1 MLWIYSIE
9 NYISTSI
16 SLTIEK
22 PYSIFQYKNNPYQNS
37 SIILLK
43 LRKGN
48 DGNYKIY
55 IYKNFSDIQQKT
67 KGVFINYYLDNDLV
81 RTNTCEFAN
90 IETGIYYIVI
100 SYPNYYYKDIEISNL
115 YEYYELKE
123 DQIIFTN
130 WIWKFKKFI

>member
-55 IYKNFSDIQQKT
+55 IYKNFSDIQ
-67 KGVFINYYLDNDLV
+67 
-81 RTNTCEFAN
+81 
-90 IETGIYYIVI
+90 
-100 SYPNYYYKDIEISNL
+100 
-115 YEYYELKE
+115 
-123 DQIIFTN
+123 
-130 WIWKFKKFI
+130 

>member
-1 MLWIYSIE
+1 M
-9 NYISTSI
+9 
-16 SLTIEK
+16 
-22 PYSIFQYKNNPYQNS
+22 
-37 SIILLK
+37 
-43 LRKGN
+43 
-48 DGNYKIY
+48 
-55 IYKNFSDIQQKT
+55 
-67 KGVFINYYLDNDLV
+67 FINYYLDNDLV